1 MSDNNEFKPNPKA
14 AIAKARREISE
25 ENQEKAVKLLKGKL
39 RELSGAETVVS
50 NVKREIEELELKI
63 EHGNI

>member
-1 MSDNNEFKPNPKA
+1 MTNIDKVDAKA
-14 AIAKARREISE
+14 AITKAKREIAE
-25 ENQEKAVKLLKGKL
+25 EIQDKAVALLKNKL
-39 RELSGAETVVS
+39 RELNSAETVVA